1 MSLFVEEK
9 LDGPI
14 RGTFVAAL
22 KPNGTGIVVL
32 GGSSGRVDVPRAHL
46 FARTGV
52 HALALQWFGGR
63 NQAAGICEIPL
74 EVFTDA
80 TDFLIS
86 KGCQRVIFIGT
97 SKGAEAALLASTLDH
112 RIRVVI
118 AISPS
123 SVVWGNIGPGIDGIA
138 WPERSS
144 WSFRGQPLS
153 FVPAILDWQPEYRE
167 QLISY
172 RSFFQQCLVQNS
184 HAVASARILIEKSP
198 ADMILIAGCDDA
210 LWPSEVFAT
219 ELSAQR
225 RNDSRL
231 TLLLTD
237 AEAGHR
243 ILLPGEDTP
252 RSALHAH
259 GGNDEADARL
269 GRKAWQ
275 AILQIL

>member
-9 LDGPI
+9 LDGRI

-22 KPNGTGIVVL
+22 KPNGTGVVVL

-63 NQAAGICEIPL
+63 NQAAGIYEIPL

-80 TDFLIS
+80 IDFLIS

-97 SKGAEAALLASTLDH
+97 SKGAEAALLASTFDH
-112 RIRVVI
+112 RIRAVI

-123 SVVWGNIGPGIDGIA
+123 SVVWGNIGAGIDGIA

-153 FVPAILDWQPEYRE
+153 FVPAILDWQPEDRE
-167 QLISY
+167 HLISY
-172 RSFFQQCLVQNS
+172 RSFFQQCLAQNN
-184 HAVASARILIEKSP
+184 HAVASARILIEKAP

-237 AEAGHR
+237 ADAGHR
-243 ILLPGEDTP
+243 ILLPGENTP

-275 AILQIL
+275 AILQVL